1 MDNVNCRWCGGNT
14 RKCMSKNDVKDNC
27 PMPAM
32 TCEDTCKRIPTCSS
46 CNAASG
52 CGWCKG
58 TDGGADRCLDVDKS
72 TCPTLWAHACAPTP
86 VVPEKKCGFNGGSF
100 VGGMFLVI
108 GVIVVGGVAY
118 LFYRWKTGRKILY
131 TELR

>member
-1 MDNVNCRWCGGNT
+1 M
-14 RKCMSKNDVKDNC
+14 
-27 PMPAM
+27 
-32 TCEDTCKRIPTCSS
+32 
-46 CNAASG
+46 
-52 CGWCKG
+52 
-58 TDGGADRCLDVDKS
+58 DVDKS
-72 TCPTLWAHACAPTP
+72 KGKCDTLIAHSCDPTP
-86 VVPEKKCGFNGGSF
+86 ISPPQKCGFDGGSF